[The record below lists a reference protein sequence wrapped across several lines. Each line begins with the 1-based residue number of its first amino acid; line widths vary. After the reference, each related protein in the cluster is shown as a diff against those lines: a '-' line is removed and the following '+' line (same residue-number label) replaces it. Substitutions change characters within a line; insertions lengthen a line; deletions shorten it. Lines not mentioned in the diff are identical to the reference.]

1 MVVLLSNDDGVNA
14 FGLHALRKELS
25 KIADVWVVA
34 PDRQRS
40 AASHS
45 LTLHR
50 PLKVT
55 EIEEK
60 VFAVDGTPT
69 DAVILGINKLM
80 PVKPDI
86 VVSGINEG
94 PNLGDDITYSG
105 TVSAAMEGT
114 ILGVPSVATSLA
126 VADFKNYRAAAKA
139 AVRIVE
145 WVCKNGLPEGVLLN
159 VNFPDVREYSDFK
172 GVRWT
177 RQGRRIYT
185 DYIYELKDPR
195 GNVYYWIGGF
205 PVEDHEDNDD
215 GEETDIGAV
224 KKGFI
229 SITPVKLDL
238 TDYSMLERV
247 KNIKLE
253 L

>member
-1 MVVLLSNDDGVNA
+1 MVILLSNDDGVNA
-14 FGLHALRKELS
+14 HGLNVLRKELLS
-25 KIADVWVVA
+25 IADVWVVA

-55 EIEEK
+55 EVEEK

-80 PVKPDI
+80 PVRPDI

-126 VADFKNYRAAAKA
+126 ISGFRNYRAAAKA
-139 AVRIVE
+139 ALKIVE
-145 WVCKNGLPEGVLLN
+145 WVYENGLPEGVLLN
-159 VNFPDVREYSDFK
+159 VNFPDVEEYEDFK
-172 GVRWT
+172 GIKWT

-185 DYIYELKDPR
+185 DYISELKDPR

-205 PVEDHEDNDD
+205 PVENHEENDD
-215 GEETDIGAV
+215 GEDTDIGAV

-238 TDYSMLERV
+238 TDYEMLEEV
-247 KNIKLE
+247 KSISLE